1 MSASNE
7 VGDFLSTRRA
17 RITPDRAGVQLWGG
31 QRRVPGLRREE
42 VAQLAGVST
51 DYYARLER
59 GNLQGVS
66 EAVLE
71 SLARALQLDEPE
83 RAHLHDLAAAA
94 NLAPRARR
102 PKRTATVRPGI
113 VRTVESMVDAP
124 AFVMNRRRDIVAAN
138 PLGRAL
144 YSEMYAEKPR
154 PVNTARFA
162 FLSPAARR
170 FFIDWDRTADDTVAN
185 LRTDAGANPFDRD
198 LTDLIGELVT
208 RSDDF
213 RVRWAAHDVR
223 YHHTGVKA
231 IRHPVVGEL
240 RLGFEVMRLPADEG
254 LSMVVYN
261 AEPGT
266 PEADGL
272 RLLASWAADQ
282 ADITTPTSA

>member
-7 VGDFLSTRRA
+7 VGEFLSTRRA
-17 RITPDRAGVQLWGG
+17 RITPEQAGVQLWGG
-31 QRRVPGLRREE
+31 QRRVAGLRREE

-66 EAVLE
+66 DAVLE

-94 NLAPRARR
+94 NVTPRARR
-102 PKRTATVRPGI
+102 PKRAATVRPGI
-113 VRTVESMVDAP
+113 LRTVEAMTDAP
-124 AFVMNRRRDIVAAN
+124 AFVMNRRRDIVATN

-144 YSEMYAEKPR
+144 YSELYADSTR

-208 RSDDF
+208 RSDEF
-213 RVRWAAHDVR
+213 RIRWAAHNVR

-231 IRHPVVGEL
+231 IRHPIVGEL

-254 LSMVVYN
+254 LSMIVYN

-272 RLLASWAADQ
+272 QLLASWAADQ
-282 ADITTPTSA
+282 AEITAPTSI